1 MSGASVASAAL
12 AARGTA
18 RGADG
23 AAAARRLALALDRP
37 IGEGELYLLLLLE
50 HREQAVRLRVSYVIT
65 QAFEA
70 HDADADGRLKCAEYV
85 AAARSLDAR
94 PRDDAF
100 HTRCYEQALCDFVML
115 QLDFATFHLLAES
128 LLDRDALLRMTS
140 PPL

>member
-1 MSGASVASAAL
+1 MPRAASAAL
-12 AARGTA
+12 ATLAPLMLATLFA
-18 RGADG
+18 TL
-23 AAAARRLALALDRP
+23 AASSRWA
-37 IGEGELYLLLLLE
+37 
-50 HREQAVRLRVSYVIT
+50 
-65 QAFEA
+65 
-70 HDADADGRLKCAEYV
+70 V

-100 HTRCYEQALCDFVML
+100 HTRCYEQALYDFDML